1 MVNIANKLFYLSWK
15 SIKVKINNLLM
26 VIFLFFSIFS
36 PADKYGF
43 KIIFFGIIILF
54 NSYLITTSLFN
65 RKFWD
70 IGFHITVFP
79 FLLLVLSIVNGGNLI
94 ISISNLYICLISSL
108 VIVIYYNNININK
121 YFMSILFIMVTII
134 IISFI
139 LDFIGIIDIY
149 SNKLLMYMYLNSDAM
164 IGKSNLYW
172 SYYVFFF
179 KTSPLIFFL
188 LGYLLNKKKYL
199 LSGLSVIALLLTG
212 TRANFFMVFILLLFY
227 VFGFL
232 KSKTF
237 IKKILLYIFLVA
249 IILFIVNV
257 TYSFIKVMFDMKIGS
272 DLNKLEDFIEI
283 YTLFK
288 NYPLTILMGTGFGSE
303 NLYNLVNTTSEL
315 ALFDLWRKI
324 GLFGLVMFL
333 YFIFKPIKLLWI
345 NINMRWLIYS
355 YFAYLL
361 VAMTNPLLFSS
372 TAYIAY
378 VYVYTKYYELKYDVL
393 FNYLNKKGTFL

>member
-1 MVNIANKLFYLSWK
+1 MENIINKLFDFSWE

-26 VIFLFFSIFS
+26 VIFLFFSIFT
-36 PADKYGF
+36 PADKYGL
-43 KIIFFGIIILF
+43 KLIFFIALLLF
-54 NSYLITTSLFN
+54 NFYLITTSLCN
-65 RKFWD
+65 SKFWD
-70 IGFHITVFP
+70 IGFHVTIFP
-79 FLLLVLSIVNGGNLI
+79 FLLFVLSIVNGGDLVITISNIYLCLIPSLI
-94 ISISNLYICLISSL
+94 IIIF
-108 VIVIYYNNININK
+108 YNNINFDK
-121 YFMSILFIMVTII
+121 FFMLILFIMVII
-134 IISFI
+134 ILVSFI
-139 LDFIGIIDIY
+139 LDFIGMVDIY

-188 LGYLLNKKKYL
+188 LGFLLNKKKYL

-227 VFGFL
+227 VFNFL
-232 KSKTF
+232 KSKSF
-237 IKKILLYIFLVA
+237 IKKILSYMFLVV
-249 IILFIVNV
+249 IILFFFNT

-288 NYPLTILMGTGFGSE
+288 KYPLTILMGTGFGSE

-333 YFIFKPIKLLWI
+333 YFIFKPVKLLWI

-393 FNYLNKKGTFL
+393 FN